1 MNDYY
6 LIHRHA
12 DLQFFD
18 WLANLNPSR
27 SGEIASLNK
36 QLFCTYV
43 AYDALSTWMDN
54 RVYQLPLN
62 FPGVEEL
69 AYFGTTQGKRIFCAA
84 LYAQRQKALLFEVFP
99 LQLMMLP
106 FGVCNEGGQEYQPD
120 LSFALHLPDDK
131 RPVSNIFT
139 LKNDGCG
146 LMLSEETV
154 PEPLR
159 PDDQPHVTPRTP
171 QTRLRIDAILP
182 DLVSVQFN
190 LSPVLDSIL
199 QGV

>member
-43 AYDALSTWMDN
+43 AYDALSTWADG
-54 RVYQLPLN
+54 RVFQLPLN
-62 FPGVEEL
+62 FPQVEQL
-69 AYFGTTQGKRIFCAA
+69 VWFGTSRGHRLFCAA
-84 LYAQRQKALLFEVFP
+84 LYAQSQKALLFEVFP

-120 LSFALHLPDDK
+120 LSFTLHLPDDK

-139 LKNDGCG
+139 IKNDGCG
-146 LMLSEETV
+146 LMLSEEPL

-159 PDDQPHVTPRTP
+159 PHDQFQETPRQP
-171 QTRLRIDAILP
+171 QSRLRIDACLP

-190 LSPVLDSIL
+190 QSRVLDSIL
-199 QGV
+199 QGA

>member
-1 MNDYY
+1 MNDY
-6 LIHRHA
+6 LIHRHT

-18 WLANLNPSR
+18 WLASLNPSH

-43 AYDALSTWMDN
+43 TYDALSTWMDD

-62 FPGVEEL
+62 FPQVEEL
-69 AYFGTTQGKRIFCAA
+69 TYIASSEAKRIFCAA

-106 FGVCNEGGQEYQPD
+106 FGVCNEGGQEYQPA

-146 LMLSEETV
+146 LMLSEESM

-159 PDDQPHVTPRTP
+159 PHDQTYETPRHP
-171 QTRLRIDAILP
+171 QSRLRIDACLP
-182 DLVSVQFN
+182 DIVSVQFN
-190 LSPVLDSIL
+190 LSPVLDSLL
-199 QGV
+199 QGA